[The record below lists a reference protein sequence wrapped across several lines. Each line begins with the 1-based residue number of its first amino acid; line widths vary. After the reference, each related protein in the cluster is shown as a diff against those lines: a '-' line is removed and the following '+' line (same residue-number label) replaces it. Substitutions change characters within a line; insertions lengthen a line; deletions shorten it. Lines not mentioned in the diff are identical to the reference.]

1 MEHPELIGPIVS
13 VLAGITAT
21 YLTFLKV
28 KKSFQDEIREEFKQK
43 FEAIDD
49 QMEAIEK
56 SFEKDVDHI
65 KTVYNSEIKNL
76 TEKIEDL
83 REEIR
88 QSTSQLIQL
97 LTRMSIDK

>member
-1 MEHPELIGPIVS
+1 MEYPELIGPVIS
-13 VLAGITAT
+13 VLTGVTAT
-21 YLTFLKV
+21 YLTFVKV
-28 KKSFQDEIREEFKQK
+28 KKTFQDEVREEFKLK
-43 FEAIDD
+43 FQTVEDRMQAL
-49 QMEAIEK
+49 EK

-65 KTVYNSEIKNL
+65 KAVYNSEIKNL

-97 LTRMSIDK
+97 LTRISTDN